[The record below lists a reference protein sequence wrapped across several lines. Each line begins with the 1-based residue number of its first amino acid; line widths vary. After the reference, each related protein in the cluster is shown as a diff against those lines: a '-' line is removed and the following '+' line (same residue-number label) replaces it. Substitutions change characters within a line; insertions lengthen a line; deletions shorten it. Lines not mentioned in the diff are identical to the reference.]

1 MTIPQRLQQAL
12 AWQKALAEKGIHFL
26 PIRHHSPACAY
37 ATLQALQQ
45 LQATHVLI
53 EAPRSF
59 NRLIADLQ
67 HADSR
72 PPLAVLCQ
80 TEIIERNVDA
90 GNDEAVEQKQTRTAY
105 YPFCDYSPEWVALRY
120 APEINTKVEF
130 IDLAWSSQVEHEQ
143 QTITE
148 QTWQTRSL
156 QQERYLAHSQY
167 LQALAYKL
175 HCRNHDELWDHLFEL
190 KSNNR
195 TRFTTICA
203 ATFWHRCKP

>member
-90 GNDEAVEQKQTRTAY
+90 GNDEAVEQDKQHRNA
-105 YPFCDYSPEWVALRY
+105 
-120 APEINTKVEF
+120 
-130 IDLAWSSQVEHEQ
+130 IDAQAVVDIELADPGS
-143 QTITE
+143 
-148 QTWQTRSL
+148 
-156 QQERYLAHSQY
+156 
-167 LQALAYKL
+167 
-175 HCRNHDELWDHLFEL
+175 
-190 KSNNR
+190 
-195 TRFTTICA
+195 
-203 ATFWHRCKP
+203 